1 MSLHYVGGSNDV
13 LFSVTR
19 QAAAGAV
26 NPGYWRYYSRL
37 VGPLGMPG
45 DRLDVTVMIE
55 PTSPID
61 VMTDYQQY
69 TSSFGFQA
77 VDATKFFFV

>member
-1 MSLHYVGGSNDV
+1 
-13 LFSVTR
+13 
-19 QAAAGAV
+19 
-26 NPGYWRYYSRL
+26 
-37 VGPLGMPG
+37 MPG